1 MKRTVILSTLI
12 GTLLAMLMMYVAWKH
27 NAQGEIYTNETI
39 DFSYWFLIG
48 FSWFLLGFIVMF
60 LLMRII
66 NYFNKSLK

>member
-1 MKRTVILSTLI
+1 MKRTLLLSTLV
-12 GTLLAMLMMYVAWKH
+12 GTILATVMMYVAWKH

-39 DFSYWFLIG
+39 DFSYWFTIG

-66 NYFNKSLK
+66 SYLKK